1 MNHNNLLILERS
13 SSTLS
18 FESKNGEYVLEGVF
32 GEIDKKNRN
41 NRIYT
46 ESEYVPQI
54 EALQEKIKS
63 SKLLGELDHPA
74 KFDISLKNVSHVI
87 EDLYYDKE
95 SKEVRGKIRLLDT
108 DAGKQA
114 KALVDAGVPL
124 QISSRAAGAVESN
137 GQVKIKQLF
146 TYDLVADP
154 GFENAQLNRVNESYG
169 LSNDSNISIFEI
181 NGDMIT
187 EETIETENKI
197 ENNQIMENQAR
208 FVSVEDFNKY
218 SAYLAEEIK
227 ALKESLAN
235 DSTDNIEEK
244 VNALTSYV
252 EYVAERADKGIQYTE
267 YVAENLDKNIDYSNY
282 IAEKLDESI
291 SYTEHVAESASKIK
305 EYTNYLAEAMNE
317 GAADVTKYLNYL
329 KENVE
334 SVSEYADYIA
344 ETINTNLIVEEEGE
358 EAGVPAEEM
367 EDELNDETPEVID
380 ADGEEYAK
388 AEDRAED
395 ESDELED
402 EIIDGEDGAK
412 EVAESEEEEVAEEDD
427 LSDEEA
433 EAVKDMIDDH
443 EDEMHK
449 EDEEVEES
457 EEGAKDLEEIEDE
470 EVEAGDN
477 SEEGSVS
484 DNGEEAGEEAED
496 MEADHKEVNSEDDKK
511 ITKDADQEMPSEDD
525 VIDEEVEESYEDLI
539 SKLGLNEENFYDRP
553 EVKKIN
559 AAIAKLK
566 EAQSKLEDALDKL
579 DDQKRAIYND
589 EGPTAKYEAIKKKID
604 AGNAKF
610 DKIDDKI
617 KSLRDKLDSLREN
630 NSVEAEEEMDAV
642 ESYKAEISEKLSAL
656 INKATEKKN
665 DNPHFFKF
673 VSEATQNK
681 YNELEEADKAKVLA
695 NVEGRGY
702 LTESQIT
709 TLMESALVEVAG
721 QTEPYFIE
729 AMPSE
734 YKETWAKLSEAKKS
748 AIAAQAKMVKLST
761 PYQVKNFWDTRD
773 LREVAPVMEKV
784 EMVSESKEVEAPKS
798 TITYN
803 TDGIAEELAKRFNK

>member
-13 SSTLS
+13 SKTLVS
-18 FESKNGEYVLEGVF
+18 DSKNGVYILEGIF
-32 GEIDKKNRN
+32 GEIDKKNKN
-41 NRIYT
+41 NRIYS
-46 ESEYVPQI
+46 EDEYVPQI

-87 EDLYYDKE
+87 EDLFYDKE
-95 SKEVRGKIRLLDT
+95 TKQVKGKIRLLDT

-181 NGDMIT
+181 NEEGMIT
-187 EETIETENKI
+187 ETETIETENKI
-197 ENNQIMENQAR
+197 ENTIMENQAR

-227 ALKESLAN
+227 SLKESLAN
-235 DSTDNIEEK
+235 DSTNDIEEK
-244 VNALTSYV
+244 VNALTNYV

-267 YVAENLDKNIDYSNY
+267 YVAENLDKNIDQANQV
-282 IAEKLDESI
+282 AEKLDESI
-291 SYTEHVAESASKIK
+291 AYTEHVAESASKIK

-317 GAADVTKYLNYL
+317 GATDYGNVTKYLNYL

-334 SVSEYADYIA
+334 SISEYADYIA
-344 ETINTNLIVEEEGE
+344 ETVNTNLIVEEEGE
-358 EAGVPAEEM
+358 EAGIPAEEM
-367 EDELNDETPEVID
+367 EDELKDETPEVID

-395 ESDELED
+395 TSDELED
-402 EIIDGEDGAK
+402 EIVDGEDGAK
-412 EVAESEEEEVAEEDD
+412 EVAESEQDEVAEEEAA
-427 LSDEEA
+427 EEV
-433 EAVKDMIDDH
+433 E
-443 EDEMHK
+443 ET
-449 EDEEVEES
+449 EEVEES
-457 EEGAKDLEEIEDE
+457 AEGAKDVEEIEDE

-477 SEEGSVS
+477 SEEGNV
-484 DNGEEAGEEAED
+484 DGEEAGVEAEDIKADMEEVSSEEDKGIVDDADKDMPSEEDAMTESEEDEEVDSEIAEEEAE
-496 MEADHKEVNSEDDKK
+496 
-511 ITKDADQEMPSEDD
+511 
-525 VIDEEVEESYEDLI
+525 EEVEET
-539 SKLGLNEENFYDRP
+539 
-553 EVKKIN
+553 V
-559 AAIAKLK
+559 
-566 EAQSKLEDALDKL
+566 
-579 DDQKRAIYND
+579 
-589 EGPTAKYEAIKKKID
+589 
-604 AGNAKF
+604 
-610 DKIDDKI
+610 
-617 KSLRDKLDSLREN
+617 
-630 NSVEAEEEMDAV
+630 DAV
-642 ESYKAEISEKLSAL
+642 EAYKNEISEKLSAL
-656 INKATEKKN
+656 INKATVKEN
-665 DNPHFFKF
+665 NNPHFFRF

-681 YNELEEADKAKVLA
+681 YNELEEADKSKVLA

-702 LTESQIT
+702 LTESQINI
-709 TLMESALVEVAG
+709 LMESALVEVAG
-721 QTEPYFIE
+721 QTAPYFIE
-729 AMPSE
+729 VMPSE
-734 YKETWAKLSEAKKS
+734 YKDTWAKLSEAKKS
-748 AIAAQAKMVKLST
+748 AITAQAKMVKLSS

-784 EMVSESKEVEAPKS
+784 EMVSESKATEEKAS

-803 TDGIAEELAKRFNK
+803 VDGMAEAFAKRFNK

>member
-1 MNHNNLLILERS
+1 MNQNNLLILERS

-46 ESEYVPQI
+46 EAEYVPQI

-95 SKEVRGKIRLLDT
+95 SKQVRGKIRLLDT

-181 NGDMIT
+181 SEDMVT
-187 EETIETENKI
+187 ETETIETENKI

-227 ALKESLAN
+227 TLKESLAN
-235 DSTDNIEEK
+235 TSTDNIEEK
-244 VNALTSYV
+244 MDALTSYV

-267 YVAENLDKNIDYSNY
+267 YVAENLDKNIEYSNY
-282 IAEKLDESI
+282 VAEKLDESI

-305 EYTNYLAEAMNE
+305 EYANYLAEAMNE
-317 GAADVTKYLNYL
+317 GAADYENVTKYLNYL

-344 ETINTNLIVEEEGE
+344 ETINTNLIVEEEGD
-358 EAGVPAEEM
+358 EAGIPAEDM

-395 ESDELED
+395 D
-402 EIIDGEDGAK
+402 
-412 EVAESEEEEVAEEDD
+412 SEEQMDDLEEDP
-427 LSDEEA
+427 A
-433 EAVKDMIDDH
+433 PAKD
-443 EDEMHK
+443 
-449 EDEEVEES
+449 VAES

-477 SEEGSVS
+477 SEEGNV
-484 DNGEEAGEEAED
+484 DGEEAGVEKED

-511 ITKDADQEMPSEDD
+511 ITKAADQDMPDEEDAMTESEDEED
-525 VIDEEVEESYEDLI
+525 EAPAEIAEDEEE
-539 SKLGLNEENFYDRP
+539 
-553 EVKKIN
+553 
-559 AAIAKLK
+559 
-566 EAQSKLEDALDKL
+566 EDA
-579 DDQKRAIYND
+579 
-589 EGPTAKYEAIKKKID
+589 
-604 AGNAKF
+604 
-610 DKIDDKI
+610 
-617 KSLRDKLDSLREN
+617 
-630 NSVEAEEEMDAV
+630 M
-642 ESYKAEISEKLSAL
+642 ESYKREISEKLSAL
-656 INKATEKKN
+656 INKSTEKKN
-665 DNPHFFKF
+665 NNPHFFKF

-681 YNELEEADKAKVLA
+681 FNELEEADKAKVLA

-721 QTEPYFIE
+721 QAVPYFID

-734 YKETWAKLSEAKKS
+734 YKDTWAKLSEAKKS

-784 EMVSESKEVEAPKS
+784 EMVSESKVEAPKS
-798 TITYN
+798 NITYN
-803 TDGIAEELAKRFNK
+803 TDGIAEELAKRFKK